1 MVSAERFRIKDSVTG
16 SRVTRQASG
25 RQKMRCL
32 PVTIAL
38 AAWLLA
44 GCASTPG
51 DDDAGARRAPQRQV
65 EQKEY
70 PGVVESAREVEFDS
84 ARTGV
89 GPLSGAVI
97 GGSVGGSVGSGRG
110 STVGAVIGTVAG
122 AVAGEAAEQ
131 GATRPGLEITV
142 KLDDGRVIAVTQS
155 ANKES
160 FKPGDR
166 VRVVSDGRAAR
177 VTR

>member
-1 MVSAERFRIKDSVTG
+1 
-16 SRVTRQASG
+16 
-25 RQKMRCL
+25 MRWF

-38 AAWLLA
+38 AAWLVA

-51 DDDAGARRAPQRQV
+51 DDDANARRAQQQA
-65 EQKEY
+65 EQKAY
-70 PGVVESAREVEFDS
+70 PGVVESVREVEMDS
-84 ARTGV
+84 ERSGV
-89 GPLSGAVI
+89 APMAGAVI
-97 GGSVGGSVGSGRG
+97 GGTVGGSVGSGRG

-122 AVAGEAAEQ
+122 AVAGEAAAQ

-142 KLDDGRVIAVTQS
+142 RLDGGRMIAVTQP
-155 ANKES
+155 AGKES

-166 VRVVSDGRAAR
+166 VRVVSDGRTAR

>member
-1 MVSAERFRIKDSVTG
+1 M
-16 SRVTRQASG
+16 TRYPFA
-25 RQKMRCL
+25 L
-32 PVTIAL
+32 AL
-38 AAWLLA
+38 AALLSA

-51 DDDAGARRAPQRQV
+51 DDDAGARRAAQQQA

-70 PGVVESAREVEFDS
+70 PGVVESVREVEVDRAPS
-84 ARTGV
+84 GV
-89 GPLSGAVI
+89 GPMAGAVI

-122 AVAGEAAEQ
+122 AVGGEAAAQ
-131 GATRPGLEITV
+131 STTRPGLEITV

-166 VRVVSDGRAAR
+166 VRVVSDGRNAR

>member
-1 MVSAERFRIKDSVTG
+1 
-16 SRVTRQASG
+16 
-25 RQKMRCL
+25 MRWF

-51 DDDAGARRAPQRQV
+51 DDDSAARRAPQQQA

-70 PGVVESAREVEFDS
+70 PGVVESVREVEMDS
-84 ARTGV
+84 ERSGV
-89 GPLSGAVI
+89 APMAGAVI

-110 STVGAVIGTVAG
+110 SSVGAVIGTVAG
-122 AVAGEAAEQ
+122 AVAGEAAAQ
-131 GATRPGLEITV
+131 AGSRPAFEITV
-142 KLDDGRVIAVTQS
+142 RLDEGRVIAVTQP
-155 ANKES
+155 AGKES

-166 VRVVSDGRAAR
+166 VRVVSDGRSAR